1 MPANTLE
8 KKISIDSFFQNLDEI
23 SGELDRVDKKTD
35 QALQEVKSSSIKA
48 FSNENYFESLLKSL
62 TEQEEIVQKVSSENQ
77 QQNTTINN
85 LTNVVNQEGDTVKQ
99 TIVNQNQITNQISEV
114 GDRVKSL
121 EKSGEKVVNQNQI
134 TNQISEVGDR
144 VKSLEKSGEKV
155 VDQILNLKKENNT
168 ENQQLSKAFQVLKQS
183 YDSLSSGVQSVR
195 TDVEGISEYLLKDQQ
210 QRRNLLEQRK
220 LKKARE
226 TDVKEKSDIMSALKK
241 ALGGTKDQEMFGNI
255 MSQQDYAAI
264 KNPPGGRASGGGG
277 GLGGGALAAAGVG
290 VAAGALGTMMGG
302 DSASPGSSGSGGGG
316 GFSGSGVAKGT
327 QVAKRLQKDLGLKDY
342 QAAAV
347 VGNLMQENTN
357 LVPDLL
363 EGSKKGLLS
372 EAMRKKIGY
381 GWAQWTYSSRQ
392 QELFNLAKSMGVD
405 PTKQPLTDEINYAML
420 VRELP
425 RYDSGGR
432 FRNSKN
438 IEEASN
444 WILFQYENPADK
456 GSREQQE
463 RIGDAKKVLQGIKSS
478 SQQSSTAAK
487 PAGTP
492 QAPPGTPQAGTPQA
506 PPGTPQAGAP
516 QAAAGTP
523 QAGAPQAAA
532 GTPQAGAPQAA
543 SGAAPSYLPDPSKSL
558 GANLRDLTSSAGTPG
573 TAQQSMMPPA
583 SGVDQKVSQTASQI
597 SSAQPQ
603 MKQMDPSSI
612 VPFDTQQV
620 ASGGYSQAP
629 RNQGQQSNI
638 TSTPDF
644 PEAIPT
650 SNPLTKMWTLSAINH
665 LNINGSMDHIYG

>member
-1 MPANTLE
+1 MPDNTLE

-121 EKSGEKVVNQNQI
+121 EKSGEKVV
-134 TNQISEVGDR
+134 
-144 VKSLEKSGEKV
+144 
-155 VDQILNLKKENNT
+155 DQILNLKKENNT

-183 YDSLSSGVQSVR
+183 YDSLSFGVQSVR
-195 TDVEGISEYLLKDQQ
+195 TDVEGISQYLLKDQQ

-241 ALGGTKDQEMFGNI
+241 ALGSTKDQEMFGNI

-264 KNPPGGRASGGGG
+264 KNPPGQEDDAPGGAPGAPGAPGG
-277 GLGGGALAAAGVG
+277 ALVAAGGGAAVLS
-290 VAAGALGTMMGG
+290 TMMG
-302 DSASPGSSGSGGGG
+302 DSIDYVSPGKVTPVVSGRYGEQRTSGPHGGTDLAVNAGTPLRAISDGKIIDAGEDPG
-316 GFSGSGVAKGT
+316 GWGNFVVFVDDKGIHHLYGHV
-327 QVAKRLQKDLGLKDY
+327 QDGYRGKGDI
-342 QAAAV
+342 
-347 VGNLMQENTN
+347 
-357 LVPDLL
+357 
-363 EGSKKGLLS
+363 KKGDIIAKVGMTGRTTGPHLHW
-372 EAMRKKIGY
+372 ETGTR
-381 GWAQWTYSSRQ
+381 WTGGVLTGKFDPLNRYSMNAP
-392 QELFNLAKSMGVD
+392 F
-405 PTKQPLTDEINYAML
+405 
-420 VRELP
+420 
-425 RYDSGGR
+425 
-432 FRNSKN
+432 
-438 IEEASN
+438 
-444 WILFQYENPADK
+444 
-456 GSREQQE
+456 
-463 RIGDAKKVLQGIKSS
+463 
-478 SQQSSTAAK
+478 STAQTSSPSAQAK
-487 PAGTP
+487 PAPSASTSP
-492 QAPPGTPQAGTPQA
+492 TALQPAP
-506 PPGTPQAGAP
+506 
-516 QAAAGTP
+516 AAAPTP
-523 QAGAPQAAA
+523 P
-532 GTPQAGAPQAA
+532 
-543 SGAAPSYLPDPSKSL
+543 PSYLPDPSKSL

-573 TAQQSMMPPA
+573 TAQQSSMAPLGEPTKEI
-583 SGVDQKVSQTASQI
+583 KVSSADLPSPKEMEI

-612 VPFDTQQV
+612 VPFDTQQI

>member
-99 TIVNQNQITNQISEV
+99 TI
-114 GDRVKSL
+114 
-121 EKSGEKVVNQNQI
+121 VNQNQI

-264 KNPPGGRASGGGG
+264 KNPPGG
-277 GLGGGALAAAGVG
+277 GALAAAGVG

-302 DSASPGSSGSGGGG
+302 DSASPGSSGGGGDEG
-316 GFSGSGVAKGT
+316 GQVDPNYTPPSGKTFTIG
-327 QVAKRLQKDLGLKDY
+327 QLKELALSVGFNEKNASI
-342 QAAAV
+342 AAAV
-347 VGNLMQENTN
+347 
-357 LVPDLL
+357 
-363 EGSKKGLLS
+363 
-372 EAMRKKIGY
+372 AMG
-381 GWAQWTYSSRQ
+381 
-392 QELFNLAKSMGVD
+392 E
-405 PTKQPLTDEINYAML
+405 
-420 VRELP
+420 
-425 RYDSGGR
+425 SGG
-432 FRNSKN
+432 NPSNKN
-438 IEEASN
+438 FKRPDKSYGLWQINMIDDLGPARMKEFGLQREDQLFDPVTNAKAAFKISGGSNWNPWTVYTKGIYKSFLKEAQEHKKTGTTTEAST
-444 WILFQYENPADK
+444 
-456 GSREQQE
+456 
-463 RIGDAKKVLQGIKSS
+463 SS
-478 SQQSSTAAK
+478 SSTSTTK
-487 PAGTP
+487 P
-492 QAPPGTPQAGTPQA
+492 
-506 PPGTPQAGAP
+506 
-516 QAAAGTP
+516 AAGTP
-523 QAGAPQAAA
+523 QAAAGSPQASGA
-532 GTPQAGAPQAA
+532 GSPQAPAA
-543 SGAAPSYLPDPSKSL
+543 GAAPSYLPDPSKSL
-558 GANLRDLTSSAGTPG
+558 GANLRDLT
-573 TAQQSMMPPA
+573 
-583 SGVDQKVSQTASQI
+583 

>member
-1 MPANTLE
+1 MPDNTLE

-121 EKSGEKVVNQNQI
+121 EKSGEKVV
-134 TNQISEVGDR
+134 
-144 VKSLEKSGEKV
+144 
-155 VDQILNLKKENNT
+155 DQILNLKKENNT

-183 YDSLSSGVQSVR
+183 YDSLSFGVQSVR
-195 TDVEGISEYLLKDQQ
+195 TDVEGISQYLLKDQQ

-241 ALGGTKDQEMFGNI
+241 ALGSTKDQEMFGNI

-264 KNPPGGRASGGGG
+264 KNPPGGGAAGGGG

-316 GFSGSGVAKGT
+316 GGDVGPWGPLLKVIAAGESGRGGYESMYPSTTLPGATKMTIADVARKATGAVGKY
-327 QVAKRLQKDLGLKDY
+327 QQLPEYLVARAKNAGLNPDKDLYSPENQDVIAAKVNIGMNRGGNDWLAGKFPTEKFGRELSKEFAALK
-342 QAAAV
+342 QPNG
-347 VGNLMQENTN
+347 VGYHDGDGRNKATVEWKT
-357 LVPDLL
+357 V
-363 EGSKKGLLS
+363 EGALNQVKKG
-372 EAMRKKIGY
+372 
-381 GWAQWTYSSRQ
+381 
-392 QELFNLAKSMGVD
+392 
-405 PTKQPLTDEINYAML
+405 
-420 VRELP
+420 
-425 RYDSGGR
+425 GG
-432 FRNSKN
+432 S
-438 IEEASN
+438 
-444 WILFQYENPADK
+444 P
-456 GSREQQE
+456 
-463 RIGDAKKVLQGIKSS
+463 
-478 SQQSSTAAK
+478 STTA
-487 PAGTP
+487 
-492 QAPPGTPQAGTPQA
+492 
-506 PPGTPQAGAP
+506 
-516 QAAAGTP
+516 AAAGTP
-523 QAGAPQAAA
+523 QASAAA
-532 GTPQAGAPQAA
+532 GTPQASA
-543 SGAAPSYLPDPSKSL
+543 GAAPSYLPDPSKSL

-573 TAQQSMMPPA
+573 TAQQSSMAPLGEPTKEI
-583 SGVDQKVSQTASQI
+583 KVSSADLPSPKEMEI

-612 VPFDTQQV
+612 VPFDTQQI

>member
-99 TIVNQNQITNQISEV
+99 TI
-114 GDRVKSL
+114 
-121 EKSGEKVVNQNQI
+121 VNQNQI

-264 KNPPGGRASGGGG
+264 KNPPGGGAAGGGG
-277 GLGGGALAAAGVG
+277 GLGGALAAAGVG

-316 GFSGSGVAKGT
+316 DVGPWRPLLNLIASKESASGGYEALNPSTTLPGATKMTISEVARESARVGGGKGGSGAVGKYQQLPQYLVERATKAG
-327 QVAKRLQKDLGLKDY
+327 LNPDKDLFSPANQDLIVTKVNIGMLRGGNSWLAGKMKTEDFMQGLS
-342 QAAAV
+342 
-347 VGNLMQENTN
+347 QEFAP
-357 LVPDLL
+357 VPNAYGKFYYRGQSSDMTPQQVKTAL
-363 EGSKKGLLS
+363 EQVKKG
-372 EAMRKKIGY
+372 
-381 GWAQWTYSSRQ
+381 
-392 QELFNLAKSMGVD
+392 
-405 PTKQPLTDEINYAML
+405 
-420 VRELP
+420 
-425 RYDSGGR
+425 GG
-432 FRNSKN
+432 SP
-438 IEEASN
+438 ST
-444 WILFQYENPADK
+444 
-456 GSREQQE
+456 
-463 RIGDAKKVLQGIKSS
+463 
-478 SQQSSTAAK
+478 TAAK
-487 PAGTP
+487 SGTP
-492 QAPPGTPQAGTPQA
+492 QAASGAGS
-506 PPGTPQAGAP
+506 P
-516 QAAAGTP
+516 QAAAGSP
-523 QAGAPQAAA
+523 QAPAA
-532 GTPQAGAPQAA
+532 
-543 SGAAPSYLPDPSKSL
+543 GAAPSYLPDPSKSL
-558 GANLRDLTSSAGTPG
+558 GANLRDLTSSAGTSG

>member
-35 QALQEVKSSSIKA
+35 QALQEVKSSSMKA

-121 EKSGEKVVNQNQI
+121 EKSGEKVVDQNQITNQISEVGDTVKQTIVNQNQI

-168 ENQQLSKAFQVLKQS
+168 ENQQLSKAFQILKQS

-241 ALGGTKDQEMFGNI
+241 ALGSTKDQEMFGNI

-264 KNPPGGRASGGGG
+264 KNPPGKQGGGSAGGG
-277 GLGGGALAAAGVG
+277 GLGGGDLAAAGVG
-290 VAAGALGTMMGG
+290 VGAAALGTMMG
-302 DSASPGSSGSGGGG
+302 SEGGGG
-316 GFSGSGVAKGT
+316 GGQVDPNYTPPSGKTFTIG
-327 QVAKRLQKDLGLKDY
+327 QLKELALSVGFNEKNASI
-342 QAAAV
+342 AAAV
-347 VGNLMQENTN
+347 
-357 LVPDLL
+357 
-363 EGSKKGLLS
+363 
-372 EAMRKKIGY
+372 AMG
-381 GWAQWTYSSRQ
+381 
-392 QELFNLAKSMGVD
+392 E
-405 PTKQPLTDEINYAML
+405 
-420 VRELP
+420 
-425 RYDSGGR
+425 SGG
-432 FRNSKN
+432 NPSNKN
-438 IEEASN
+438 FKRPDKSYGLWQINMIDDLGPARMKEFGLQREDQLFDPVTNAKAAFKISGGSNWNPWTVYTKGIYKSFLKEAQEHKKTGTTTEAST
-444 WILFQYENPADK
+444 
-456 GSREQQE
+456 
-463 RIGDAKKVLQGIKSS
+463 SS
-478 SQQSSTAAK
+478 SSTSTTK
-487 PAGTP
+487 PA
-492 QAPPGTPQAGTPQA
+492 AGT
-506 PPGTPQAGAP
+506 P

-523 QAGAPQAAA
+523 QAAA
-532 GTPQAGAPQAA
+532 GTPQAAA
-543 SGAAPSYLPDPSKSL
+543 GAAPSYLPDPSKSL
-558 GANLRDLTSSAGTPG
+558 GANLRNLTSSAGTPG
-573 TAQQSMMPPA
+573 TAQQSSMAPLGEPTKEI
-583 SGVDQKVSQTASQI
+583 KVSSADLPSPKEMEI

>member
-99 TIVNQNQITNQISEV
+99 TIVNQNQITNQV
-114 GDRVKSL
+114 
-121 EKSGEKVVNQNQI
+121 
-134 TNQISEVGDR
+134 SEVGDR

-226 TDVKEKSDIMSALKK
+226 TDVKEKSNIMSALKK
-241 ALGGTKDQEMFGNI
+241 ALGSTKDQEMFGNI

-264 KNPPGGRASGGGG
+264 KNPPGGGAAGGGG

-316 GFSGSGVAKGT
+316 GSVGTPEQKALLDAISFAEGTSKSYGTVFGGKVIPELEKGEMTVAQVLEMQKTGKFKGIQYIPSNSYNSDAT
-327 QVAKRLQKDLGLKDY
+327 GRYQFMSYTLKEEVQKQGIPMDAKFTPSLQDKLILGRIARFRKVTPELLKK
-342 QAAAV
+342 
-347 VGNLMQENTN
+347 
-357 LVPDLL
+357 
-363 EGSKKGLLS
+363 EGLS
-372 EAMRKKIGY
+372 AKVSNMLAPEFASLP
-381 GWAQWTYSSRQ
+381 TYSGKSYYGQ
-392 QELFNLAKSMGVD
+392 PVKSLKSVQEKY
-405 PTKQPLTDEINYAML
+405 KQSL
-420 VRELP
+420 
-425 RYDSGGR
+425 
-432 FRNSKN
+432 
-438 IEEASN
+438 
-444 WILFQYENPADK
+444 
-456 GSREQQE
+456 GS
-463 RIGDAKKVLQGIKSS
+463 
-478 SQQSSTAAK
+478 QSTAETAAK
-487 PAGTP
+487 PAGT
-492 QAPPGTPQAGTPQA
+492 
-506 PPGTPQAGAP
+506 
-516 QAAAGTP
+516 
-523 QAGAPQAAA
+523 PQAAA

-629 RNQGQQSNI
+629 QNQGQQSNI

>member
-134 TNQISEVGDR
+134 TNQISEVGDTVKQTIVNQNQITNQISEVGDR

-264 KNPPGGRASGGGG
+264 KNPPGGGASGSGGSGGG

-302 DSASPGSSGSGGGG
+302 DSASPGSSGSGGDVGPWGPLLKVIAAGESGRGGYESMYPSTTLPGATKMTIADVARKATGAVGKYQQLPQYLVARAKNAGLNPDKDLYSPANQDVIAAKVNIGMNRGGNDWLAGKFPTEKFGRELSKEFAALKQPNGVGYHDGDGRNKATVEWKTVEGALNQVKKGG
-316 GFSGSGVAKGT
+316 GS
-327 QVAKRLQKDLGLKDY
+327 
-342 QAAAV
+342 
-347 VGNLMQENTN
+347 
-357 LVPDLL
+357 P
-363 EGSKKGLLS
+363 
-372 EAMRKKIGY
+372 
-381 GWAQWTYSSRQ
+381 
-392 QELFNLAKSMGVD
+392 
-405 PTKQPLTDEINYAML
+405 
-420 VRELP
+420 
-425 RYDSGGR
+425 
-432 FRNSKN
+432 
-438 IEEASN
+438 
-444 WILFQYENPADK
+444 
-456 GSREQQE
+456 
-463 RIGDAKKVLQGIKSS
+463 
-478 SQQSSTAAK
+478 ST
-487 PAGTP
+487 T
-492 QAPPGTPQAGTPQA
+492 
-506 PPGTPQAGAP
+506 
-516 QAAAGTP
+516 AAAGTP
-523 QAGAPQAAA
+523 QAASGAGTPQAAA
-532 GTPQAGAPQAA
+532 GSPQAPAAGSPQAPAGSPQA
-543 SGAAPSYLPDPSKSL
+543 SGAGSPQAPAGSPQAPAAGAAPSYLPDPSKSL
-558 GANLRDLTSSAGTPG
+558 GANLRDLT
-573 TAQQSMMPPA
+573 
-583 SGVDQKVSQTASQI
+583 